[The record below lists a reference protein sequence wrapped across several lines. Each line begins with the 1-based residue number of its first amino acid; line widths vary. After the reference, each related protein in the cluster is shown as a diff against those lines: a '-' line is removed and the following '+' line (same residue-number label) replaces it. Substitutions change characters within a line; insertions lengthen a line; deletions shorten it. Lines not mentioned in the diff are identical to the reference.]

1 MKFTSILK
9 LKLIYVFRI
18 NDAAHRGCLKVG
30 EATCDSDNVF
40 GLAPNS
46 RALNES
52 AKKRINQYTQTA
64 GIAYDLLYTELTIYS
79 NKKKELCSFN
89 DKEVHRVLE
98 RSGIRKKIFDTENKA
113 NEWFITDLETV
124 KRAIT
129 AAKEGRQSLSSAEV
143 SHDKTPVVFR
153 PEQREAIEKT
163 KKQFKKGNQMLWNA
177 KMRFGKTLSALQVVK
192 DMDFCRTLILTHRPV
207 VDSGWFEDFGKIFY
221 DSPAFAYGSK
231 NNGDSH
237 ASLEMRAKQG
247 KCKYVYFASM
257 QDLRGSELVGGNF
270 DKNNEVFATAW
281 DCIIVDEAHEGTQ
294 TELGKAVMQE
304 LTKDKTKILRL
315 SGTPF
320 NLLNDFKDDEIYTWD
335 YVMEQRAKASW
346 DLIHFGD
353 PNPYASLP
361 TMNIYTYDLG
371 RLLHEFVDEDVAFNF
386 REFFRINESGSF
398 IHEKDVRAFLNLI
411 TKEDEDSY
419 YPFANEEYRNI
430 FRHTLWMLPGVKE
443 ARAMSAMLQTH
454 PVFQHFK
461 VVNVAGDGDEDE
473 ESRDALAAVE
483 EAIGKDP
490 DATRTITLSCGRLT
504 TGVSVK
510 AWTGVFMLSGSYNT
524 AASSY
529 MQTIFRVQTPATIN
543 GRVKEQ
549 CYVFDFAPDR
559 TLKVIAETAK
569 ISSKAGKTSGNDRKI
584 MGEFLNFCPIISI
597 EGSKMSQFDV
607 PKMLEQLKRVYV
619 ERVVRN
625 GFEDKSLYNDEL
637 MKLNDLELQEFD
649 DLKKI
654 IGQTKAMP
662 KTNQVD
668 INNQG
673 LTDEQYEELEDLEK
687 KSKKRGKDK
696 QPLTEEEKKRL
707 EELKKKKN
715 NREAAIS
722 ILRGISIRM
731 PLLIYGAELTNEA
744 RAERKSSCSLPGE
757 EEVGD
762 SQLSD
767 ENQEITI
774 DNFASLI
781 DPQSWEEFMPKGVTK
796 QKFNSIK
803 KYYDPEIFCAAG
815 KRIRAMARA
824 ADKLSVEERIERITD
839 IFSTFRNP
847 DKETV
852 LTPWRVVN
860 MHLGDCLGGYNFFEK
875 GYETTLSDPRFID
888 HGEVTANVFAPDS
901 RILEINSKSGLY
913 PLYMAYSIY
922 RARLKDSLFS
932 VSSIEDEQRIWD
944 KVVAENIFVIC
955 KTPMAKSITKRTLIG
970 FRKAKVNTRYF
981 EDLINQIKNK
991 PEHFIKQV
999 DKFITERTGIKNM
1012 KINAIVGNPPY
1023 QIITE
1028 RTSDTPVYNYFMDVS
1043 FRISDKVTLI
1053 TPARYLFDA
1062 GKTPHDWNLKMLNDE
1077 HFKII
1082 WYKAKSTDVFPNVDI
1097 KGGVAVCYR
1106 DANYSFGKIGSFT
1119 AYPELN
1125 GIYRKVVANNENFTP
1140 LSDII
1145 YPQNK
1150 FDLNILYKEHPELK
1164 SRIGSNGNERRLT
1177 TSIFGLSEI
1186 FHVQKMQAEDI
1197 EMLGLIKNVREIR
1210 WINSLFIEDHP
1221 CLGKWKVIVP
1231 KSNGTG
1237 TIGEVLST
1245 PLIGEPL
1252 IGYTQSFI
1260 GIGAFNEQTEA
1271 MAALKYVKSKF
1282 ARTLLGILKVTQDNS
1297 KETWRFVPLQ
1307 NFTSKSDINWS
1318 KSISEIDTQL
1328 YTKYGLSEDEISFIE
1343 SMIKPM

>member
-1 MKFTSILK
+1 MKFTSSLK

-30 EATCDSDNVF
+30 ETTCDNDNVF

-46 RALNES
+46 KALNES

-64 GIAYDLLYTELTIYS
+64 GIAYDLLYTELTIYNS
-79 NKKKELCSFN
+79 RKGLCSFN
-89 DKEVHRVLE
+89 DKEVHSVLE
-98 RSGIRKKIFDTENKA
+98 RSGIKKKIFDTENKA

-129 AAKEGRQSLSSAEV
+129 AVKEGRESLSSAEI
-143 SHDKTPVVFR
+143 SHDQTPIVFR

-163 KKQFKKGNQMLWNA
+163 KKQFKKSNQMLWNA

-192 DMDFCRTLILTHRPV
+192 DMYFNRTLILTHRPV

-221 DSPAFAYGSK
+221 DSPDFAYGSK

-237 ASLEMRAKQG
+237 ASLEVRAKQG
-247 KCKYVYFASM
+247 KCRYVYFASM

-304 LTKDKTKILRL
+304 LTKANTKILRL

-320 NLLNDFKDDEIYTWD
+320 NLLDDFKEDEIYTWD

-346 DLIHFGD
+346 DLTHFGD

-386 REFFRINESGSF
+386 REFFRVNDNGTF
-398 IHEKDVRAFLNLI
+398 IHEKDVKAFLNLI
-411 TKEDEDSY
+411 SKEEKDSC

-443 ARAMSAMLQTH
+443 ARAMSALLQSH

-473 ESRDALAAVE
+473 ESKDALAAVE

-625 GFEDKSLYNDEL
+625 GFEDRSLYNDEL

-696 QPLTEEEKKRL
+696 QPLTEEEKQRL
-707 EELKKKKN
+707 AELKKKKE

-731 PLLIYGAELTNEA
+731 PLLIYGAEL
-744 RAERKSSCSLPGE
+744 
-757 EEVGD
+757 
-762 SQLSD
+762 SD
-767 ENQEITI
+767 ESQDITI

-875 GYETTLSDPRFID
+875 GYETTLSEPRFID
-888 HGEVTANVFAPDS
+888 RGEVTANVFAPDS

-922 RARLKDSLFS
+922 RTKVKNSLFS
-932 VSSIEDEQRIWD
+932 VSSIEDEQRIWG

-991 PEHFIKQV
+991 PENFVAKVAKGKSYWKAI
-999 DKFITERTGIKNM
+999 DNDNM
-1012 KINAIVGNPPY
+1012 KFSTIVGNPPY
-1023 QIITE
+1023 QVMDGGTDRGAIPVYHHFMNISKRIRPNYISMIMPARWYAGGRGLDE
-1028 RTSDTPVYNYFMDVS
+1028 FRSEMISDTHLSRLHDYELSKDLFPTVDIAGGLCAFLWDSNYNGPCMVTNYNAIKDIKIKRYLNQFD
-1043 FRISDKVTLI
+1043 TLI
-1053 TPARYLFDA
+1053 RSNAAVSIL
-1062 GKTPHDWNLKMLNDE
+1062 E
-1077 HFKII
+1077 KII
-1082 WYKAKSTDVFPNVDI
+1082 SISTSYLKDSVLSINPFGFRTYFRGKDNGDI
-1097 KGGVAVCYR
+1097 KILTSKGWSKVDRTEITKGIEYI
-1106 DANYSFGKIGSFT
+1106 DQYKIIVGRFV
-1119 AYPELN
+1119 P
-1125 GIYRKVVANNENFTP
+1125 
-1140 LSDII
+1140 
-1145 YPQNK
+1145 
-1150 FDLNILYKEHPELK
+1150 
-1164 SRIGSNGNERRLT
+1164 SNGEMSVKPGDGYRVLT
-1177 TSIFGLSEI
+1177 EPQILSPAEI
-1186 FHVQKMQAEDI
+1186 NTETYIDTAVF
-1197 EMLGLIKNVREIR
+1197 
-1210 WINSLFIEDHP
+1210 
-1221 CLGKWKVIVP
+1221 
-1231 KSNGTG
+1231 
-1237 TIGEVLST
+1237 ST
-1245 PLIGEPL
+1245 LE
-1252 IGYTQSFI
+1252 
-1260 GIGAFNEQTEA
+1260 EA
-1271 MAALKYVKSKF
+1271 TNYKKYLLSKF
-1282 ARTLLGILKVTQDNS
+1282 ARFLLRQGITSVNVTR
-1297 KETWRFVPLQ
+1297 ECFAFVPQ
-1307 NFTSKSDINWS
+1307 QDFTSSSDIDWNN
-1318 KSISEIDTQL
+1318 SIAKIDLQL
-1328 YTKYGLSEDEISFIE
+1328 YSKYHLTDEEISFIE

>member
-1 MKFTSILK
+1 M
-9 LKLIYVFRI
+9 
-18 NDAAHRGCLKVG
+18 G
-30 EATCDSDNVF
+30 EATCDNDNVF

-46 RALNES
+46 KALNES

-64 GIAYDLLYTELTIYS
+64 GIAYDLLYTELTIYNS
-79 NKKKELCSFN
+79 KKGLCSFN
-89 DKEVHRVLE
+89 DKEVHNVLE
-98 RSGIRKKIFDTENKA
+98 RSGIRKKVFDTENKA

-129 AAKEGRQSLSSAEV
+129 AVKEGRESLSSAEV

-163 KKQFKKGNQMLWNA
+163 KKQFRKGNQMLWNA

-192 DMDFCRTLILTHRPV
+192 DMDFSRTLILTHRPV

-221 DSPAFAYGSK
+221 DSPGFAYGSK

-237 ASLEMRAKQG
+237 ASLEARAKQG
-247 KCKYVYFASM
+247 KCQYVYFASM

-294 TELGKAVMQE
+294 TELGRAVMQE
-304 LTKDKTKILRL
+304 LTKTNTKILRL

-320 NLLNDFKDDEIYTWD
+320 NLLDDFKEDEIYTWD

-346 DLIHFGD
+346 DLTHFGD

-386 REFFRINESGSF
+386 REFFRVNEGGNF
-398 IHEKDVRAFLNLI
+398 IHEKDVSAFLNLLAE
-411 TKEDEDSY
+411 EDKDSC

-443 ARAMSAMLQTH
+443 ARAMSALLQSH

-473 ESRDALAAVE
+473 ESKDALAAVE

-625 GFEDKSLYNDEL
+625 GFEDRSLYNDEL

-687 KSKKRGKDK
+687 KSKKRGRDK
-696 QPLTEEEKKRL
+696 QPLTEEEKQRL
-707 EELKKKKN
+707 AELKKKKE

-762 SQLSD
+762 SQLQD
-767 ENQEITI
+767 EEQEITI

-875 GYETTLSDPRFID
+875 GYETTLSEPRFID
-888 HGEVTANVFAPDS
+888 RDEVTSNVFAPDS

-922 RARLKDSLFS
+922 RTRGKNSLFS
-932 VSSIEDEQRIWD
+932 VSSIEDEQKIWD

-999 DKFITERTGIKNM
+999 NKFITERTGIKNM

-1023 QIITE
+1023 QEEGESTRKAPIYHLF
-1028 RTSDTPVYNYFMDVS
+1028 YNAAFNLS
-1043 FRISDKVTLI
+1043 PIVTLI
-1053 TPARYLFDA
+1053 TPGRYLFKA
-1062 GKTPHDWNLKMLNDE
+1062 GQTPMEWMEQMLSDT
-1077 HFKII
+1077 HFKVVD
-1082 WYKAKSTDVFPNVDI
+1082 YFQKSSEIFPSVDI
-1097 KGGVAVCYR
+1097 KGGVAIGFR
-1106 DANYSFGKIGSFT
+1106 NANKEFGAIEFFSEF
-1119 AYPELN
+1119 PELTTILN
-1125 GIYRKVVANNENFTP
+1125 KVTHHFSFVSGEFAELVSPQGIYRFSNIALERFPKIRIVQGKGTATKITSNAFEN
-1140 LSDII
+1140 L
-1145 YPQNK
+1145 
-1150 FDLNILYKEHPELK
+1150 PEIFLK
-1164 SRIGSNGNERRLT
+1164 SESECNGKSVKIMGRINS
-1177 TSIFGLSEI
+1177 
-1186 FHVQKMQAEDI
+1186 K
-1197 EMLGLIKNVREIR
+1197 REIR
-1210 WINSLFIEDHP
+1210 WIKAEYLQYCNYLDHYN
-1221 CLGKWKVIVP
+1221 VFVP
-1231 KSNGTG
+1231 EANGTG
-1237 TIGEVLST
+1237 AIGEVLST
-1245 PLIGEPL
+1245 PVIGTPV
-1252 IGYTQSFI
+1252 IGTPVI
-1260 GIGAFNEQTEA
+1260 GHTDTFLSIGRFASAQEA
-1271 MAALKYVKSKF
+1271 SACLKYVKSKF
-1282 ARTLLGILKVTQDNS
+1282 ARCMLGTLKATQHNPQN
-1297 KETWRFVPLQ
+1297 TWTNVPMQ
-1307 NFTSKSDINWS
+1307 DFTPISDIDWS
-1318 KSISEIDTQL
+1318 KSIPEIDTQL
-1328 YTKYGLSEDEISFIE
+1328 YAKYGLSEEEISFIE

>member
-1 MKFTSILK
+1 MKFTSSLK

-30 EATCDSDNVF
+30 EATCDNDNVF

-46 RALNES
+46 KALNES
-52 AKKRINQYTQTA
+52 AKKRINQYTQAA
-64 GIAYDLLYTELTIYS
+64 GIAYDLLYTELTIYNS
-79 NKKKELCSFN
+79 RKGLCSFN
-89 DKEVHRVLE
+89 DKEVHCVLE
-98 RSGIRKKIFDTENKA
+98 RSGIRKKLFDTENKA

-129 AAKEGRQSLSSAEV
+129 AVKEGRESLSSAEV
-143 SHDKTPVVFR
+143 SHDQTPIVFR

-163 KKQFKKGNQMLWNA
+163 KKQFKKSNQMLWNA

-192 DMDFCRTLILTHRPV
+192 DMDSSRTLILTHRPV
-207 VDSGWFEDFGKIFY
+207 VNSGWFEDFGKIFY
-221 DSPAFAYGSK
+221 DSPGFAYGSK

-237 ASLEMRAKQG
+237 ISLEARAKQG
-247 KCKYVYFASM
+247 KCQYVYFASM

-304 LTKDKTKILRL
+304 LTKANTKILRL

-320 NLLNDFKDDEIYTWD
+320 NLLDDFKEDEIYTWD

-346 DLIHFGD
+346 DLTHFGD

-386 REFFRINESGSF
+386 REFFRVNDNGTF
-398 IHEKDVRAFLNLI
+398 IHEKDVKAFLNLI
-411 TKEDEDSY
+411 SKEDKDSC

-443 ARAMSAMLQTH
+443 ARALSAMLQSH

-461 VVNVAGDGDEDE
+461 VVNVAGNGDEDE
-473 ESRDALAAVE
+473 ESKDALAAVE

-569 ISSKAGKTSGNDRKI
+569 ISSKAGKISGNDRKI

-731 PLLIYGAELTNEA
+731 PLLIYGAEL
-744 RAERKSSCSLPGE
+744 
-757 EEVGD
+757 
-762 SQLSD
+762 QD
-767 ENQEITI
+767 ESQEITI

-875 GYETTLSDPRFID
+875 GYETTLSEPRFID

-922 RARLKDSLFS
+922 RARVKNSLFS

-955 KTPMAKSITKRTLIG
+955 KTTMAKSITKRTLIG
-970 FRKAKVNTRYF
+970 FRKAKINTRYF

-999 DKFITERTGIKNM
+999 DKFITDRTGIKNM

-1023 QIITE
+1023 QIMDGGAGV
-1028 RTSDTPVYNYFMDVS
+1028 SAKPVYNLFIEIAKQIAPNYISMIMPSRWFAGGKGLDS
-1043 FRISDKVTLI
+1043 FRESMLSDKRISHIFDYVNAKDCFPTASIGGGVNYILWDVNYKGNCSITTIQGTQRDMEQRPLDQFSVFIRYNSAIHIVHKCQSDNSFASIVNSRNPFGLSSNIRGEKTGEIRLI
-1053 TPARYLFDA
+1053 TSA
-1062 GKTPHDWNLKMLNDE
+1062 GISWLPKSAIDSTNHLLSKYKILMSKVTAE
-1077 HFKII
+1077 HAGEPDKKGQFKII
-1082 WYKAKSTDVFPNVDI
+1082 SRTEIIGPNDVCTDSYLIVGASESKLVVENEYKYIQTRFL
-1097 KGGVAVCYR
+1097 R
-1106 DANYSFGKIGSFT
+1106 F
-1119 AYPELN
+1119 LLM
-1125 GIYRKVVANNENFTP
+1125 
-1140 LSDII
+1140 LSVSSI
-1145 YPQNK
+1145 NLSSEK
-1150 FDLNILYKEHPELK
+1150 F
-1164 SRIGSNGNERRLT
+1164 
-1177 TSIFGLSEI
+1177 
-1186 FHVQKMQAEDI
+1186 Q
-1197 EMLGLIKNVREIR
+1197 
-1210 WINSLFIEDHP
+1210 FI
-1221 CLGKWKVIVP
+1221 
-1231 KSNGTG
+1231 
-1237 TIGEVLST
+1237 
-1245 PLIGEPL
+1245 
-1252 IGYTQSFI
+1252 
-1260 GIGAFNEQTEA
+1260 
-1271 MAALKYVKSKF
+1271 
-1282 ARTLLGILKVTQDNS
+1282 
-1297 KETWRFVPLQ
+1297 PLQ
-1307 NFTSKSDINWS
+1307 DFTSNSDINWS
-1318 KSISEIDTQL
+1318 RSISEIDTQL
-1328 YTKYGLSEDEISFIE
+1328 YAKYGLSEDEISFIE

>member
-1 MKFTSILK
+1 MKFTSSLK

-30 EATCDSDNVF
+30 EATCCDDNVF
-40 GLAPNS
+40 GFAPNS
-46 RALNES
+46 KVLNES

-64 GIAYDLLYTELTIYS
+64 GIAYDLLYTELTIYC
-79 NKKKELCSFN
+79 NQKKELCSFN
-89 DKEVHRVLE
+89 DKEVHSVLE
-98 RSGIRKKIFDTENKA
+98 RSGIRKKIFDTEHKA
-113 NEWFITDLETV
+113 NEWFVTDLETV
-124 KRAIT
+124 KRAI
-129 AAKEGRQSLSSAEV
+129 AAVKEGRESLYSAEV
-143 SHDKTPVVFR
+143 SHGQTPIVFR

-163 KKQFKKGNQMLWNA
+163 KKQFRKSNQMLWNA

-192 DMDFCRTLILTHRPV
+192 DMDFSRTLILTHRPV
-207 VDSGWFEDFGKIFY
+207 VDSGWFKDFGKIFY
-221 DSPAFAYGSK
+221 DSPGFAYGSK

-237 ASLEMRAKQG
+237 ISLEKRARQG
-247 KCKYVYFASM
+247 KCRYVYFASM

-270 DKNNEVFATAW
+270 DKNNDVFATAW

-294 TELGKAVMQE
+294 TELGKAVMLE
-304 LTKDKTKILRL
+304 LTKANTKILRL

-320 NLLNDFKDDEIYTWD
+320 NLLDDFKEDEIYTWD

-346 DLIHFGD
+346 DLTHFGD
-353 PNPYASLP
+353 HNPYAELP

-371 RLLHEFVDEDVAFNF
+371 RLLHEFADEEVAFNF
-386 REFFRINESGSF
+386 REFFRVNEAGNF
-398 IHEKDVRAFLNLI
+398 IHEKDVSAFLNLI
-411 TKEDEDSY
+411 SKEDKDSC

-443 ARAMSAMLQTH
+443 ARALSAMLQTH

-473 ESRDALAAVE
+473 ESKDALVAVE

-559 TLKVIAETAK
+559 TLKVIVETAK
-569 ISSKAGKTSGNDRKI
+569 ISYKAGKTSGNDRKI

-731 PLLIYGAELTNEA
+731 PLLIYGAEL
-744 RAERKSSCSLPGE
+744 
-757 EEVGD
+757 
-762 SQLSD
+762 SD
-767 ENQEITI
+767 ESQDITI

-875 GYETTLSDPRFID
+875 GYETTLSEPRFID
-888 HGEVTANVFAPDS
+888 RGEVTANVFAPDS
-901 RILEINSKSGLY
+901 HILEINSKSGLY

-922 RARLKDSLFS
+922 RTKVKNSLFS
-932 VSSIEDEQRIWD
+932 VSCIEDEQRIWD

-991 PEHFIKQV
+991 PENFVAKVAKGKSYWKAI
-999 DKFITERTGIKNM
+999 DNDNM
-1012 KINAIVGNPPY
+1012 KFSTIVGNPPY
-1023 QIITE
+1023 QVMDGGTDRGAIPVYHHFMNISKRIRPNYISMIMPARWYAGGRGLDE
-1028 RTSDTPVYNYFMDVS
+1028 FRSEMISDTHLSRLHDYELSKDLFPTVDIAGGLCTFLWDSNYNGPCMVTNYNAIKDIKIKRYLNQFD
-1043 FRISDKVTLI
+1043 TLI
-1053 TPARYLFDA
+1053 RSNAAVSIL
-1062 GKTPHDWNLKMLNDE
+1062 E
-1077 HFKII
+1077 KII
-1082 WYKAKSTDVFPNVDI
+1082 SISTSYLKDSVLSINPFGFRTYFRGKDNGDI
-1097 KGGVAVCYR
+1097 KILTSKGWSKVDRTEITKGIEYI
-1106 DANYSFGKIGSFT
+1106 DQYKIIVGRFV
-1119 AYPELN
+1119 P
-1125 GIYRKVVANNENFTP
+1125 
-1140 LSDII
+1140 
-1145 YPQNK
+1145 
-1150 FDLNILYKEHPELK
+1150 
-1164 SRIGSNGNERRLT
+1164 SNGEMSVKPGDGYRVLT
-1177 TSIFGLSEI
+1177 EPQILSPAEI
-1186 FHVQKMQAEDI
+1186 NTETYIDTAVF
-1197 EMLGLIKNVREIR
+1197 
-1210 WINSLFIEDHP
+1210 
-1221 CLGKWKVIVP
+1221 
-1231 KSNGTG
+1231 
-1237 TIGEVLST
+1237 ST
-1245 PLIGEPL
+1245 LE
-1252 IGYTQSFI
+1252 
-1260 GIGAFNEQTEA
+1260 EA
-1271 MAALKYVKSKF
+1271 TNYKKYLLSKF
-1282 ARTLLGILKVTQDNS
+1282 ARFLLRQGITSVNVTR
-1297 KETWRFVPLQ
+1297 ECFAFVPQ
-1307 NFTSKSDINWS
+1307 QDFTSSSDIDWNN
-1318 KSISEIDTQL
+1318 SIAKIDLQL
-1328 YTKYGLSEDEISFIE
+1328 YSKYHLTNEEISFIE

>member
-1 MKFTSILK
+1 MKFTSSLK

-30 EATCDSDNVF
+30 EATCDNDNVF
-40 GLAPNS
+40 GLAPNNK
-46 RALNES
+46 ALNES

-64 GIAYDLLYTELTIYS
+64 GIAYDLLYTELTIYNS
-79 NKKKELCSFN
+79 RKGLCSFN
-89 DKEVHRVLE
+89 DKEVHCVLE
-98 RSGIRKKIFDTENKA
+98 RSGIRKKLFDTENKA

-129 AAKEGRQSLSSAEV
+129 AVKEGRESLSSAEV
-143 SHDKTPVVFR
+143 SHDQTPIVFR
-153 PEQREAIEKT
+153 PEQREAIEKN
-163 KKQFKKGNQMLWNA
+163 KKQFKKSNQMLWNA

-192 DMDFCRTLILTHRPV
+192 DMDSSRTLILTHRPV
-207 VDSGWFEDFGKIFY
+207 VNSGWFEDFGKIFY
-221 DSPAFAYGSK
+221 DSPGFAYGSK

-237 ASLEMRAKQG
+237 ISLEARAKQG
-247 KCKYVYFASM
+247 KCQYVYFASM

-304 LTKDKTKILRL
+304 LTKANTKILRL

-320 NLLNDFKDDEIYTWD
+320 NLLDDFKEDEIYTWD

-346 DLIHFGD
+346 DLTHFGD

-386 REFFRINESGSF
+386 REFFRVNDNGTF
-398 IHEKDVRAFLNLI
+398 IHEKDVKAFLNLI
-411 TKEDEDSY
+411 SKEDKDSC

-443 ARAMSAMLQTH
+443 ARALSAMLQSH

-461 VVNVAGDGDEDE
+461 VVNVAGNGDEDE
-473 ESRDALAAVE
+473 ESKDALAAVE

-569 ISSKAGKTSGNDRKI
+569 ISSKAGKISGNDRKI

-731 PLLIYGAELTNEA
+731 PLLIYGAEL
-744 RAERKSSCSLPGE
+744 
-757 EEVGD
+757 
-762 SQLSD
+762 QD
-767 ENQEITI
+767 ESQEITI

-875 GYETTLSDPRFID
+875 GYETTLSEPRFID

-922 RARLKDSLFS
+922 RARVKNSLFS

-970 FRKAKVNTRYF
+970 FRKAKINTRYF

-999 DKFITERTGIKNM
+999 DKFITDRTGIKNM

-1023 QIITE
+1023 QIMDGGAGV
-1028 RTSDTPVYNYFMDVS
+1028 SAKPVYNLFIEIAKQIAPNYISMIMPSRWFAGGKGLDS
-1043 FRISDKVTLI
+1043 FRESMLSDKRISHIFDYVNAKDCFPTASIGGGVNYILWDVNYKGNCSITTIQGTQRDMEQRPLDQFSVFIRYNSAIHIVHKCQSDNSFASIVNSRNPFGLSSNIRGEKTGEIRLI
-1053 TPARYLFDA
+1053 TSA
-1062 GKTPHDWNLKMLNDE
+1062 GISWLPKSAIDSTNHLLSKYKILMSKVTAE
-1077 HFKII
+1077 HAGEPDKKGQFKII
-1082 WYKAKSTDVFPNVDI
+1082 SRTEIIGPNDVCTDSYLIVGASESKLVVENEYKYIQTRFL
-1097 KGGVAVCYR
+1097 R
-1106 DANYSFGKIGSFT
+1106 F
-1119 AYPELN
+1119 LLM
-1125 GIYRKVVANNENFTP
+1125 
-1140 LSDII
+1140 LSVSSI
-1145 YPQNK
+1145 NLSSEK
-1150 FDLNILYKEHPELK
+1150 F
-1164 SRIGSNGNERRLT
+1164 
-1177 TSIFGLSEI
+1177 
-1186 FHVQKMQAEDI
+1186 Q
-1197 EMLGLIKNVREIR
+1197 
-1210 WINSLFIEDHP
+1210 FI
-1221 CLGKWKVIVP
+1221 
-1231 KSNGTG
+1231 
-1237 TIGEVLST
+1237 
-1245 PLIGEPL
+1245 
-1252 IGYTQSFI
+1252 
-1260 GIGAFNEQTEA
+1260 
-1271 MAALKYVKSKF
+1271 
-1282 ARTLLGILKVTQDNS
+1282 
-1297 KETWRFVPLQ
+1297 PLQ
-1307 NFTSKSDINWS
+1307 DFTSNSDINWS
-1318 KSISEIDTQL
+1318 RSISEIDTQL
-1328 YTKYGLSEDEISFIE
+1328 YAKYGLSEDEISFIE

>member
-1 MKFTSILK
+1 MKFTSSLK

-18 NDAAHRGCLKVG
+18 NDAAHKDCLKVG
-30 EATCDSDNVF
+30 EATCDNDNVF

-46 RALNES
+46 KALNES

-64 GIAYDLLYTELTIYS
+64 GIAYDLLYTELTIYNS
-79 NKKKELCSFN
+79 KKGLCSFN
-89 DKEVHRVLE
+89 DKEVHNVLE
-98 RSGIRKKIFDTENKA
+98 RSGIRKKVFDTENKA

-124 KRAIT
+124 KRAI
-129 AAKEGRQSLSSAEV
+129 AAVKEGRESLTSAEI
-143 SHDKTPVVFR
+143 SHDKTPIVFR

-177 KMRFGKTLSALQVVK
+177 KMRFGKTLSALQVMK
-192 DMDFCRTLILTHRPV
+192 DMDFGRTLILTHRPV

-221 DSPAFAYGSK
+221 DSPAFVYGSK

-237 ASLEMRAKQG
+237 VSLETRAKRGQ
-247 KCKYVYFASM
+247 CKYVYFASM

-304 LTKDKTKILRL
+304 LTKEKTKILRL

-320 NLLNDFKDDEIYTWD
+320 NLLDDFKDEEIYTWD
-335 YVMEQRAKASW
+335 YVMEQRAKTSW
-346 DLIHFGD
+346 DLTHFGD

-386 REFFRINESGSF
+386 REFFRVNDNETF
-398 IHEKDVRAFLNLI
+398 VHEKDVKAFLNLL
-411 TKEDEDSY
+411 TEEDKESC
-419 YPFANEEYRNI
+419 YPFANDEYRNI

-443 ARAMSAMLQTH
+443 ARAMSALLQSH
-454 PVFQHFK
+454 SVFQYFK
-461 VVNVAGDGDEDE
+461 VVNVAGEGDEDE
-473 ESRDALAAVE
+473 ESKDALKAVE

-569 ISSKAGKTSGNDRKI
+569 ISAKAGKTSGNDRKI

-597 EGSKMSQFDV
+597 EGSKMKQFDV
-607 PKMLEQLKRVYV
+607 PRMLEQLKKVYV

-637 MKLNDLELQEFD
+637 MKLNDLELQEFN

-687 KSKKRGKDK
+687 KSKKKGKDK
-696 QPLTEEEKKRL
+696 QPLTEEEKQRL
-707 EELKKKKN
+707 AELKKKKE

-731 PLLIYGAELTNEA
+731 PLLIYGAEL
-744 RAERKSSCSLPGE
+744 
-757 EEVGD
+757 
-762 SQLSD
+762 QD
-767 ENQEITI
+767 ESQEITI

-796 QKFNSIK
+796 QKFNSFK
-803 KYYDPEIFCAAG
+803 RYYDPEIFCAAG
-815 KRIRAMARA
+815 KRIRAMAHA

-875 GYETTLSDPRFID
+875 DYETTLSEPRFID
-888 HGEVTANVFAPDS
+888 HGEVTANVFAEDS

-922 RARLKDSLFS
+922 RTRVKSSLFS

-944 KVVAENIFVIC
+944 KVVAENIFVVC
-955 KTPMAKSITKRTLIG
+955 KSKMAKSITKRTLIG
-970 FRKAKVNTRYF
+970 FRNAKVNTRYF

-999 DKFITERTGIKNM
+999 EKFVSDRTGIKNM
-1012 KINAIVGNPPY
+1012 KFNAIVGNPPY
-1023 QIITE
+1023 QVMDGGGTGSSAQAI
-1028 RTSDTPVYNYFMDVS
+1028 YNKFVDIARSIKPRYISMIMPSRWMTGGKGLDK
-1043 FRISDKVTLI
+1043 FRES
-1053 TPARYLFDA
+1053 
-1062 GKTPHDWNLKMLNDE
+1062 MLNDRRIRNLHDYMDAHDCFPTVAIE
-1077 HFKII
+1077 GGICYLTWDKEYEGKCNFVSHAHGEIANTVRFLSDNSTDVVIREAGVLSI
-1082 WYKAKSTDVFPNVDI
+1082 LAKAKSAEEDFSTLVSPRNLFKIDASDLEADCKLSHYKVFGRFNGTRGYRYI
-1097 KGGVAVCYR
+1097 KSYR
-1106 DANYSFGKIGSFT
+1106 TMDKRAQRF
-1119 AYPELN
+1119 
-1125 GIYRKVVANNENFTP
+1125 
-1140 LSDII
+1140 
-1145 YPQNK
+1145 
-1150 FDLNILYKEHPELK
+1150 
-1164 SRIGSNGNERRLT
+1164 
-1177 TSIFGLSEI
+1177 
-1186 FHVQKMQAEDI
+1186 
-1197 EMLGLIKNVREIR
+1197 
-1210 WINSLFIEDHP
+1210 
-1221 CLGKWKVIVP
+1221 LGKWKVFVSKADGAAGQLGNPIP
-1231 KSNGTG
+1231 ARI
-1237 TIGEVLST
+1237 IGKTVL
-1245 PLIGEPL
+1245 GEPQTICTETFL
-1252 IGYTQSFI
+1252 AIGPFETEREAINVSKYAETKFFRVLV
-1260 GIGAFNEQTEA
+1260 GARK
-1271 MAALKYVKSKF
+1271 LKNM
-1282 ARTLLGILKVTQDNS
+1282 TQDTYS
-1297 KETWRFVPLQ
+1297 FVPLQ
-1307 NFTSKSDINWS
+1307 DFSPLSDIDWRR
-1318 KSISEIDTQL
+1318 SIPEIDQQL
-1328 YTKYGLSEDEISFIE
+1328 YAKYHLTEDEISFIE
-1343 SMIKPM
+1343 SMIKSM

>member
-1 MKFTSILK
+1 MKFTSSLK

-30 EATCDSDNVF
+30 EATCDNDNVF

-46 RALNES
+46 KPLNES

-64 GIAYDLLYTELTIYS
+64 GIAYDLLYTELTIYNS
-79 NKKKELCSFN
+79 KSGLCSFN
-89 DKEVHRVLE
+89 DKEVHGVLE
-98 RSGIRKKIFDTENKA
+98 RSGIKKKIFDTENKA
-113 NEWFITDLETV
+113 NEWFITDLETI

-129 AAKEGRQSLSSAEV
+129 AVKEGRESLSSAEV
-143 SHDKTPVVFR
+143 SHDRTPIVFR

-163 KKQFKKGNQMLWNA
+163 KKQFRKGNQMLWNA

-207 VDSGWFEDFGKIFY
+207 VYSGWFEDFGKIFY
-221 DSPAFAYGSK
+221 DRADFAYGSK

-237 ASLEMRAKQG
+237 ISLETRAKQG
-247 KCKYVYFASM
+247 KCRYVYFASM

-281 DCIIVDEAHEGTQ
+281 NCIIVDEAHEGTQ
-294 TELGKAVMQE
+294 TELGKSVMQE
-304 LTKDKTKILRL
+304 LTKADTKVLRL

-320 NLLNDFKDDEIYTWD
+320 NLLDDFKEDEIYTWD

-346 DLIHFGD
+346 DLTHFGD

-386 REFFRINESGSF
+386 REFFRVNETGNF
-398 IHEKDVRAFLNLI
+398 IHEKDVTVSLNLLS
-411 TKEDEDSY
+411 KEDKESC

-443 ARAMSAMLQTH
+443 ARAMSAMLQSH

-461 VVNVAGDGDEDE
+461 VVNVAGDGDGDE
-473 ESRDALAAVE
+473 ESKDVLVAVE
-483 EAIGKDP
+483 EAIGNDP

-543 GRVKEQ
+543 GRAKEQ

-597 EGSKMSQFDV
+597 EGSKMSRFDV
-607 PKMLEQLKRVYV
+607 PKMLEQLKKVYV
-619 ERVVRN
+619 ERVVHN

-673 LTDEQYEELEDLEK
+673 LTDEQYEELESLEK

-696 QPLTEEEKKRL
+696 QLLTEEEKKRL
-707 EELKKKKN
+707 EELKKKKE

-731 PLLIYGAELTNEA
+731 PLLIYGAE
-744 RAERKSSCSLPGE
+744 
-757 EEVGD
+757 
-762 SQLSD
+762 LSD

-815 KRIRAMARA
+815 KRIRTMARA

-875 GYETTLSDPRFID
+875 GYETTLSEPRFID
-888 HGEVTANVFAPDS
+888 RGEVTANVFAEDS
-901 RILEINSKSGLY
+901 HILEINSKSGLY

-922 RARLKDSLFS
+922 RTRVKTSLFS

-999 DKFITERTGIKNM
+999 NKFITERTGITNM
-1012 KINAIVGNPPY
+1012 KFNAIVGNPPY
-1023 QIITE
+1023 QVMDGGAGV
-1028 RTSDTPVYNYFMDVS
+1028 SAKPVYNMFVDMAKQLQPSYISMIMPAKWFTDGKGLGS
-1043 FRISDKVTLI
+1043 FKTNMFSDKRLAKI
-1053 TPARYLFDA
+1053 FDFV
-1062 GKTPHDWNLKMLNDE
+1062 DSRDC
-1077 HFKII
+1077 F
-1082 WYKAKSTDVFPNVDI
+1082 SNVDI
-1097 KGGVAVCYR
+1097 AGGVCYFLWNAQANSDCLFTTLHRGERTISSRNLSVMEEFIRHSEAV
-1106 DANYSFGKIGSFT
+1106 NIVNSVKSKS
-1119 AYPELN
+1119 E
-1125 GIYRKVVANNENFTP
+1125 
-1140 LSDII
+1140 
-1145 YPQNK
+1145 K
-1150 FDLNILYKEHPELK
+1150 FFDQIVSTQKP
-1164 SRIGSNGNERRLT
+1164 
-1177 TSIFGLSEI
+1177 FGLRTYISPLTSGDITLKYNKGKGPYKSE
-1186 FHVQKMQAEDI
+1186 MI
-1197 EMLGLIKNVREIR
+1197 EI
-1210 WINSLFIEDHP
+1210 
-1221 CLGKWKVIVP
+1221 GKSMIPQWKVIISCLTAEHAGQTDKDGRKKILSSLDLLVP
-1231 KSNGTG
+1231 NEICTETYMVVGAYDT
-1237 TIGEVLST
+1237 EVEAINLMSYLRSRLTRFLISQLAATQHLSK
-1245 PLIGEPL
+1245 E
-1252 IGYTQSFI
+1252 
-1260 GIGAFNEQTEA
+1260 
-1271 MAALKYVKSKF
+1271 KF
-1282 ARTLLGILKVTQDNS
+1282 ALVPNQDFSEN
-1297 KETWRFVPLQ
+1297 
-1307 NFTSKSDINWS
+1307 SDIDWS
-1318 KSISEIDTQL
+1318 KSVEEIDAQL
-1328 YTKYGLSEDEISFIE
+1328 YVKYGLSGEEIAFIE

>member
-1 MKFTSILK
+1 MKFTSSLK

-30 EATCDSDNVF
+30 ETTCDNDNVF

-46 RALNES
+46 KALNES

-64 GIAYDLLYTELTIYS
+64 GIAYDLLYTELTIYNS
-79 NKKKELCSFN
+79 KHGLCSFN
-89 DKEVHRVLE
+89 DKEVHSVLE
-98 RSGIRKKIFDTENKA
+98 RSGIRKKVFDTENKA

-129 AAKEGRQSLSSAEV
+129 AVKEGRESLTSSEI
-143 SHDKTPVVFR
+143 SHDRTPIVFR

-192 DMDFCRTLILTHRPV
+192 DMDFSRTLILTHRPV

-221 DSPAFAYGSK
+221 DSPGFAYGSR
-231 NNGDSH
+231 NNGGSH
-237 ASLEMRAKQG
+237 ASLETKARHG

-270 DKNNEVFATAW
+270 DKNDEVFATAW

-304 LTKDKTKILRL
+304 LTKADTKILRL

-320 NLLNDFKDDEIYTWD
+320 NLLGDFKEDEIYTWD

-346 DLIHFGD
+346 DSIHFGD

-386 REFFRINESGSF
+386 REFFRVNESGNF
-398 IHEKDVRAFLNLI
+398 IYEKDVKAFLNLI
-411 TKEDEDSY
+411 TREDKDSY

-443 ARAMSAMLQTH
+443 ARALSVMLQSH

-473 ESRDALAAVE
+473 ENKDALAAVE

-524 AASSY
+524 AASGY

-559 TLKVIAETAK
+559 TLKVLAETAK
-569 ISSKAGKTSGNDRKI
+569 ISTKAGKQSAGERRQL
-584 MGEFLNFCPIISI
+584 GEFLNFCPIISV
-597 EGSKMSQFDV
+597 EGSLMKQFDTEQ
-607 PKMLEQLKRVYV
+607 MLQHLKRVYV
-619 ERVVRN
+619 ERVVQN
-625 GFEDKSLYNDEL
+625 GFEDGYLYNDEL
-637 MKLNDLELQEFD
+637 MKLSDIDIKKFEK
-649 DLKKI
+649 LKAI
-654 IGQTKAMP
+654 IGQTKAMA
-662 KTNQVD
+662 KTND
-668 INNQG
+668 ITINDQG
-673 LTDEQYEELEDLEK
+673 LTNEEYEEKKKLEK
-687 KSKKRGKDK
+687 KKKRE
-696 QPLTEEEKKRL
+696 LTEEEKARL
-707 EELKKKKN
+707 AELKEKKKG
-715 NREAAIS
+715 RDTAVS

-731 PLLIYGAELTNEA
+731 PLLIYGADITNED
-744 RAERKSSCSLPGE
+744 K
-757 EEVGD
+757 
-762 SQLSD
+762 QLS
-767 ENQEITI
+767 I
-774 DNFASLI
+774 DNFAELI
-781 DPQSWEEFMPKGVTK
+781 DDLSWEEFMPKGVTK
-796 QKFNSIK
+796 EIFNQFK
-803 KYYDPEIFCAAG
+803 GYYDPDIFTAAA
-815 KRIRAMARA
+815 KRIRQMART
-824 ADKLSVEERIERITD
+824 ADKLSVEERIERITG
-839 IFSTFRNP
+839 IFCTFRNP

-875 GYETTLSDPRFID
+875 GYETTLSEPRFID

-901 RILEINSKSGLY
+901 RILEINSKSGQY

-922 RARLKDSLFS
+922 RARVKNSLFS

-955 KTPMAKSITKRTLIG
+955 KTPMAKAITRRTLLG
-970 FRKAKVNTRYF
+970 FRKGKVNTRYF

-991 PEHFIKQV
+991 PDHFISQV
-999 DKFITERTGIKNM
+999 NKFITERTGIKNM

-1023 QIITE
+1023 Q
-1028 RTSDTPVYNYFMDVS
+1028 DMDGGGNGAAATPIYNYFVNISRKFTPHYISFIMPARWYGGGRGLDDFRADMLNETHISFIKDFPNPKDCFLSANISGGVCYFLWDRDYNSNICTFVNYINGVDYSAHRKLNEFEIFLRYNNAISIVHKVLERNNDTLTELVS
-1043 FRISDKVTLI
+1043 QYMPFGIRSYVRGISKQQSDTDLKLI
-1053 TPARYLFDA
+1053 TSKEDGYISADSVTASFDYVPTYNVIIGKAISGHLGESDSDGRVKVLATTAIIEPQTVTTESYLVI
-1062 GKTPHDWNLKMLNDE
+1062 GKFLYKLEVENLYKY
-1077 HFKII
+1077 II
-1082 WYKAKSTDVFPNVDI
+1082 SKFMRFLLLQGLTSMNITRDRFLFVLMQDFTTD
-1097 KGGVAVCYR
+1097 
-1106 DANYSFGKIGSFT
+1106 
-1119 AYPELN
+1119 
-1125 GIYRKVVANNENFTP
+1125 
-1140 LSDII
+1140 SDI
-1145 YPQNK
+1145 
-1150 FDLNILYKEHPELK
+1150 D
-1164 SRIGSNGNERRLT
+1164 
-1177 TSIFGLSEI
+1177 
-1186 FHVQKMQAEDI
+1186 
-1197 EMLGLIKNVREIR
+1197 
-1210 WINSLFIEDHP
+1210 
-1221 CLGKWKVIVP
+1221 
-1231 KSNGTG
+1231 
-1237 TIGEVLST
+1237 
-1245 PLIGEPL
+1245 
-1252 IGYTQSFI
+1252 
-1260 GIGAFNEQTEA
+1260 
-1271 MAALKYVKSKF
+1271 
-1282 ARTLLGILKVTQDNS
+1282 
-1297 KETWRFVPLQ
+1297 
-1307 NFTSKSDINWS
+1307 WS
-1318 KSISEIDTQL
+1318 KSIEEIDAQL
-1328 YTKYGLSEDEISFIE
+1328 YAKYNLTDEEIAFIE

>member
-1 MKFTSILK
+1 MKFTSSLK

-30 EATCDSDNVF
+30 EATCDNDNVF

-46 RALNES
+46 KALNES

-64 GIAYDLLYTELTIYS
+64 GIAYDLLYTELTIYNS
-79 NKKKELCSFN
+79 RKGLCSFN
-89 DKEVHRVLE
+89 DKEVHSVLE
-98 RSGIRKKIFDTENKA
+98 RSGIRKKIFDTENRA

-124 KRAIT
+124 KRAIV
-129 AAKEGRQSLSSAEV
+129 AVKEGRESLSSAEV
-143 SHDKTPVVFR
+143 SHDQTPIVFR
-153 PEQREAIEKT
+153 PEQQEAIEKT
-163 KKQFKKGNQMLWNA
+163 KKQFKKSNQMLWNA

-192 DMDFCRTLILTHRPV
+192 DMDFSRTLILTHRPV

-221 DSPAFAYGSK
+221 DSPDFAYGSK

-237 ASLEMRAKQG
+237 ASLEVRAKQG
-247 KCKYVYFASM
+247 KCRYVYFASM

-304 LTKDKTKILRL
+304 LTKANTKILRL

-320 NLLNDFKDDEIYTWD
+320 NLLDDFKEDEIYTWD

-346 DLIHFGD
+346 DLTHFGD

-386 REFFRINESGSF
+386 REFFRVNEAGNF
-398 IHEKDVRAFLNLI
+398 IHEKDVKAFLSLI
-411 TKEDEDSY
+411 SKEDKDSC

-443 ARAMSAMLQTH
+443 ARAMSALLQSH

-473 ESRDALAAVE
+473 ESKDALAAVE

-731 PLLIYGAELTNEA
+731 PLLIYGAEL
-744 RAERKSSCSLPGE
+744 
-757 EEVGD
+757 
-762 SQLSD
+762 SD
-767 ENQEITI
+767 ESQDITI

-875 GYETTLSDPRFID
+875 GYETTLSEPRFID
-888 HGEVTANVFAPDS
+888 RGEVTANVFAPDS
-901 RILEINSKSGLY
+901 HILEINSKSGLY

-922 RARLKDSLFS
+922 RTRLKDSLFS

-999 DKFITERTGIKNM
+999 DKFITDRTGIKNM

-1023 QIITE
+1023 QIMDGGAGV
-1028 RTSDTPVYNYFMDVS
+1028 SAKPVYNLFVEIAKQIAPNYISMIMPSRWFAGGKGLDS
-1043 FRISDKVTLI
+1043 FRESMLSDKRISHIFDYVNAKDCFPTASIGGGVNYILWDVNYKGNCSITTIQGTQRDMEQRPLNQFSVFIRYNSAIYIVHKCQSDNSFASIVNSRNPFGLSSNIRGEKTGEIRLI
-1053 TPARYLFDA
+1053 TSA
-1062 GKTPHDWNLKMLNDE
+1062 GTSWLSKSVIAPTNQLLSKYKILMSKVTAE
-1077 HFKII
+1077 HAGEPDKKGQFKII
-1082 WYKAKSTDVFPNVDI
+1082 SRTEIIGPNDVCTDSYLIVGASESKLVVENEYKYIQTRFF
-1097 KGGVAVCYR
+1097 R
-1106 DANYSFGKIGSFT
+1106 F
-1119 AYPELN
+1119 LLM
-1125 GIYRKVVANNENFTP
+1125 
-1140 LSDII
+1140 LSVSSI
-1145 YPQNK
+1145 NLSSEK
-1150 FDLNILYKEHPELK
+1150 F
-1164 SRIGSNGNERRLT
+1164 
-1177 TSIFGLSEI
+1177 
-1186 FHVQKMQAEDI
+1186 Q
-1197 EMLGLIKNVREIR
+1197 
-1210 WINSLFIEDHP
+1210 FI
-1221 CLGKWKVIVP
+1221 
-1231 KSNGTG
+1231 
-1237 TIGEVLST
+1237 
-1245 PLIGEPL
+1245 
-1252 IGYTQSFI
+1252 
-1260 GIGAFNEQTEA
+1260 
-1271 MAALKYVKSKF
+1271 
-1282 ARTLLGILKVTQDNS
+1282 
-1297 KETWRFVPLQ
+1297 PLQ
-1307 NFTSKSDINWS
+1307 DFTSNSDINWS
-1318 KSISEIDTQL
+1318 RSISEIDTQL
-1328 YTKYGLSEDEISFIE
+1328 YAKYGLSEDEISFIE